1 MAGEHHL
8 IRVKE
13 RALMS
18 IASVGS
24 TGSSS
29 DLAELQ
35 RQLQTDQKA
44 LAADETQKAST
55 TVLTAAEL
63 LVETDEQA
71 IAAASKAQASSSSS
85 SSPSSPGP
93 ASAAGVKSTG
103 NVVNLQA

>member
-1 MAGEHHL
+1 
-8 IRVKE
+8 
-13 RALMS
+13 MS

-44 LAADETQKAST
+44 LAADETQKASAT
-55 TVLTAAEL
+55 ELTAAEL

-71 IAAASKAQASSSSS
+71 IAAASKAQASSGSS
-85 SSPSSPGP
+85 SSPGP
-93 ASAAGVKSTG
+93 ASASSVKSTG